1 MIREAIA
8 DTLVGIIALALLGLI
23 SMAIGEL
30 PSVVAL
36 LLVAAGSIGFV
47 LRLWFREWR
56 EGKRHRAGSIVP
68 IGRASRSRN
77 FPDGPINFPF
87 PLNSDPP
94 QRMPNAPPLSFPDR
108 PIVPRKDAT
117 FGP

>member
-8 DTLVGIIALALLGLI
+8 DTLVGIIALAILGLV

-30 PSVVAL
+30 PSIVAL
-36 LLVAAGSIGFV
+36 LLVAAGSLGFV

-56 EGKRHRAGSIVP
+56 EGKRKREASIVP
-68 IGRASRSRN
+68 LGRATRSRG
-77 FPDGPINFPF
+77 FTPTGGHYAADLPATPR
-87 PLNSDPP
+87 PT
-94 QRMPNAPPLSFPDR
+94 LSFPDH